1 MKSLSIGMYWGKWI
15 ALISALAAAFEFVPT
30 SPFVGII
37 LYFILD
43 EASQLAMSVAIAN
56 GEMDDGSD
64 NY

>member
-1 MKSLSIGMYWGKWI
+1 MKNLSIGLYWGKII
-15 ALISALAAAFEFVPT
+15 ALVSALGSALEYLPA

-56 GEMDDGSD
+56 GEIEDGSD
-64 NY
+64 SY